1 MTPLPGHNDS
11 RAEAPPCSAESSQ
24 DSSNVGCR
32 LADFRREWSA
42 ITGDLFIRG
51 LLEHGYVLPFAE
63 RPPLARVPWKF
74 EPPASE
80 PKRSAFQQAIQKLL
94 AKGAIEPVID
104 HSSPGFYSRLFLVP
118 KKDGGWRPVIDLSQL
133 NEFLEI
139 PHFRMETAEGIMK
152 ALQRKEWAVTLDL
165 RDAYLHIPMSRGS
178 RKYLRFA
185 FADRVYQFRALPF
198 GLATAP
204 LVFTRVA
211 QTVVEHVHKRG
222 IRMHAYL
229 DDWLL
234 RAATRRLL
242 LRNRDFLI
250 NLCER
255 LGLVLNFPKSNLTPS
270 QIFIFLGIR
279 FDLVRFECRPS
290 EDRWKRLLA
299 MIKRFVRSTKQTARR
314 WLSLLGS
321 LSSMDSQVP
330 LGRLHRKP
338 LNMSLMDKWRN
349 KRLDAMVPVSPRD
362 KLLLRWWSSREN
374 VMCGQTLR
382 PFKSQAV
389 IFTDASKQGWGAHL
403 GSMLASGVWPTHW
416 SSYHINWL
424 ELEAVRLA
432 LLKFQDQVTGK
443 DITVMSDN
451 RTVVAYLNRHGG
463 TRSRRLFALAKKILL
478 WAIAHGV
485 RILARHI
492 SGHLNVVADQLSRKG
507 QVIGTEW
514 SLHPTVAKAMWD
526 RWGTPHLDLFATR
539 WNHKLP
545 VFVSPVPD
553 PLAFAVDALA
563 IDWRGM
569 WAYAFPPLPLIPQV
583 LRKIRDEQVEIILV
597 APWWPKKDWALD
609 LLELSVEP
617 PLRLP
622 LWETL
627 LVQPRTSRFHR
638 NPRALNLHAWRLSHN
653 RSGSRGSQV
662 SWRTG
667 SHEVGFADLL

>member
-1 MTPLPGHNDS
+1 MTGS
-11 RAEAPPCSAESSQ
+11 
-24 DSSNVGCR
+24 
-32 LADFRREWSA
+32 
-42 ITGDLFIRG
+42 LFVQG
-51 LLEHGYVLPFAE
+51 LLEHGYILPFQE
-63 RPPLARVPWKF
+63 RPPLSRVPWKF
-74 EPPASE
+74 APPASE
-80 PKRSAFQQAIQKLL
+80 PKRTEFHQAVQKLL
-94 AKGAIEPVID
+94 DKGAVEPVLD
-104 HSSPGFYSRLFLVP
+104 HQSPGFYSRLFLVP

-133 NEFLEI
+133 NRFLKI
-139 PHFRMETAEGIMK
+139 PHFHMETTSGIMK
-152 ALQRKEWAVTLDL
+152 ALRPREWAVTLDL
-165 RDAYLHIPMSRGS
+165 KDAYLHVPMSRAS

-185 FADRVYQFRALPF
+185 FADKVYQFRALPF

-204 LVFTRVA
+204 LVFTKVA
-211 QTVVEHVHKRG
+211 QAVVAHVHKRG

-234 RAATRRLL
+234 RAATRKLL

-250 NLCER
+250 DLCER

-270 QIFIFLGIR
+270 QVFIFLGIR

-290 EDRWKRLLA
+290 EDRWKRLTRLV
-299 MIKRFVRSTKQTARR
+299 KQFLKSTKQTARR
-314 WLSLLGS
+314 WLSLLGTM
-321 LSSMDSQVP
+321 SSMDTQVP

-338 LNMSLMDKWRN
+338 LNMSLMDKWKG
-349 KRLDAMVPVSPRD
+349 KRLGAMVAVGPHD
-362 KLLLRWWSSREN
+362 KHLLRWWSSREH
-374 VMCGQTLR
+374 VMVGQTLR
-382 PFKSQAV
+382 PFKSQLV
-389 IFTDASKQGWGAHL
+389 IFTDASKQGWGAHV
-403 GSMLASGVWPTHW
+403 GSTMASGVWPTSW

-432 LLKFQDQVTGK
+432 LLEFADRVSGR

-463 TRSRRLFALAKKILL
+463 TRSKRLFALAKKILL
-478 WAIAHGV
+478 WSMDRGI

-492 SGHLNVVADQLSRKG
+492 SGRLNVVADQLSRKG

-514 SLHPTVAKAMWD
+514 SLHPTVVQAMWT

-563 IDWRGM
+563 IDWNGM

-583 LRKIRDEQVEIILV
+583 LRKIRDEQAEIILV

-638 NPRALNLHAWRLSHN
+638 NPLALNLHAWRLSHS
-653 RSGSRGSQV
+653 RSGMQGSQV
-662 SWRTG
+662 WWRTG
-667 SHEVGFADLL
+667 SREVDFGNLL